1 MWTVDCSVTGMQW
14 KPGGVSDDVE
24 DRRDSGGGGRRFGAP
39 HLGIGGFLLLLV
51 LSVVFH
57 RNLFT
62 LFSGDSVPD
71 RAITSSTP
79 ASSASESTEVQFV
92 SFVLDDV
99 QGTWQ
104 NLLPAQGGRQYR
116 HAKLVLFRDSIDSAC
131 GQAESA
137 TGPFYCPADEKVY
150 LDLGFFDELKGSFGA
165 PGEFAQAYVI
175 AHEIGH
181 HVQKLLGIE
190 SRVQRMR
197 ESNPAEANP
206 LSVRLEL
213 QADCFAG
220 VWAKSTEQR
229 KIIDQSDVEAGM
241 RAAAAVGDDRLQ
253 KMATGHVSPERFTH
267 GSSRQRTQWFQSG
280 LNSGQMSA
288 LRHVRNRQI
297 ASSHAGGFLP
307 ARPAEAALHRRRS
320 ANGAAVEDLQSRV
333 PIQLLQDRVRQAEAG
348 EVPVIVVETRLVE
361 VLIQGLQDA
370 E

>member
-1 MWTVDCSVTGMQW
+1 M
-14 KPGGVSDDVE
+14 
-24 DRRDSGGGGRRFGAP
+24 RFGAP
-39 HLGIGGFLLLLV
+39 HLGIGGFLLVLV
-51 LSVVFH
+51 LSFVFH

-71 RAITSSTP
+71 RAVTTSTP
-79 ASSASESTEVQFV
+79 ASSASQDTEVQFV

-104 NLLPAQGGRQYR
+104 KLLPAQAGRPYR
-116 HAKLVLFRDSIDSAC
+116 HAKLVLFRDSIESAC

-137 TGPFYCPADEKVY
+137 TGPFYCDADEKVY
-150 LDLGFFDELKGSFGA
+150 LDLGFFDELQGRFGA

-190 SRVQRMR
+190 GKVQRLR

-213 QADCFAG
+213 QADCLAG
-220 VWAKSTEQR
+220 VWAMSTGQR

-267 GSSRQRTQWFQSG
+267 GSSGQRTQWFQSG
-280 LNSGQMSA
+280 LSSGQLSA
-288 LRHVRNRQI
+288 CDTF
-297 ASSHAGGFLP
+297 AS
-307 ARPAEAALHRRRS
+307 AR
-320 ANGAAVEDLQSRV
+320 
-333 PIQLLQDRVRQAEAG
+333 
-348 EVPVIVVETRLVE
+348 
-361 VLIQGLQDA
+361 
-370 E
+370 